1 MCLYLVVHY
10 GPNPLSLKRIF
21 SRRAPDADEQRM
33 SEWRVERLSL
43 DRLRELWHLRCR
55 SQDDLIKVEKDD
67 DFDMGY

>member
-10 GPNPLSLKRIF
+10 GPNPFSLKRIF
-21 SRRAPDADEQRM
+21 SRRAPDADEQRI

-43 DRLRELWHLRCR
+43 DRLRELW
-55 SQDDLIKVEKDD
+55 DLIKVEKDD